1 MIITS
6 KYQSWCNRCQRHQI
20 QIGER
25 CEWDRGVKGVTCL
38 ACLGTTAPST
48 LPAGE
53 PRVPARETLPPALAA
68 LDGLETQFVR
78 MAAKTA
84 TPAIDTAWTR
94 YDKIKALALNGAV
107 TKPEQRTAIAKA
119 ICVLTTAIICE
130 ETAYV
135 C

>member
-38 ACLGTTAPST
+38 ACMGTTAPSAPPT
-48 LPAGE
+48 RERA
-53 PRVPARETLPPALAA
+53 RVDAPQLPPALAA
-68 LDGLETQFVR
+68 LDGLETHFVR

-84 TPAIDTAWTR
+84 TPAIDMAWSR
-94 YDKIKALALNGAV
+94 YEKIKALALNGAV
-107 TKPEQRTAIAKA
+107 TKPEQRTAVAKA
-119 ICVLTTAIICE
+119 ICVLATAIVCE
-130 ETAYV
+130 ESAYV